1 MQTVLNDL
9 NQMRIQHFQNLVKDA
24 QPITFNTNVFKK
36 AKLAM
41 KDEEIKFEEEKVR
54 DLSKFIK
61 QTAIP
66 NMLRQL

>member
-9 NQMRIQHFQNLVKDA
+9 NQRRIKHFQYLVKDA
-24 QPITFNTNVFKK
+24 EPISFNTNVFKK

-41 KDEEIKFEEEKVR
+41 KEEEIKIEEEKVR

-61 QTAIP
+61 QTSIP
-66 NMLRQL
+66 NMLR